1 MMLATRIIHIHRVF
15 LYITFQRMWLF
26 GQNGRGSIVDVEE
39 ILLFNVVGL
48 MLRTGFK
55 DACYEHLSL
64 VKSGKDNQ
72 GIQLKKRECRLRD
85 LFPRHTRSFNILFEW
100 HFASEEWW
108 DLCCCL
114 FHALEMYLYSLSFH
128 MTTFALFS
136 SYENPTNCSF
146 QRILITEIH
155 YL

>member
-85 LFPRHTRSFNILFEW
+85 LFPRHTRSFNILFE
-100 HFASEEWW
+100 
-108 DLCCCL
+108 
-114 FHALEMYLYSLSFH
+114 
-128 MTTFALFS
+128 
-136 SYENPTNCSF
+136 
-146 QRILITEIH
+146 
-155 YL
+155 